1 VILRRRPGRSA
12 RRVPAIVGL
21 SVVGVLLSACS
32 SIGIHPGQ
40 AAVVGDRSVSMNTI
54 NSHSTLYCEG
64 LSTIIANS
72 QTQQIPM
79 RLIRQYV
86 ATGLSEK
93 LLGQQL
99 ADRYDV
105 TPGPQYA
112 QSIAQLK
119 QQLGK
124 MTAEQ
129 RTAILDVESG
139 PRYLQWIEVAI
150 GRQLLAASGQSAGS
164 TQSAL
169 QRGQVATQEWVKS
182 HQVQID
188 PVFGVSVD
196 GGQFKA
202 VADQTSYPLSTLA
215 SQGTAQATSQQAN
228 PDYTGQLPPAQI
240 CT

>member
-1 VILRRRPGRSA
+1 VILTRQRGRSA
-12 RRVPAIVGL
+12 RRVPAIAGLSAVGL
-21 SVVGVLLSACS
+21 LLSACS

-54 NSHSTLYCEG
+54 NSNATLYCQG
-64 LSTIIANS
+64 LSSTIQSS

-99 ADRYDV
+99 ADQYGV

-112 QSIAQLK
+112 QSIAQLE
-119 QQLGK
+119 QQLGS
-124 MTAEQ
+124 MTADQ
-129 RTAILDVESG
+129 KAAVLDVESG
-139 PRYLQWIEVAI
+139 PRYLQWVQVAI
-150 GRQLLAASGQSAGS
+150 GRQLLAASSQSSGS
-164 TQSAL
+164 TRAAL
-169 QRGQVATQEWVKS
+169 QRGQVATEEWVKS
-182 HQVQID
+182 HHVEID

-196 GGQFKA
+196 GGQFKQ
-202 VADQTSYPLSTLA
+202 VADQTSYPLSALA

-228 PDYTGQLPPAQI
+228 PDYTGQLTPAQI